1 MTHETEFTLSTLFC
15 EKPAQKKE
23 RRGLALCDK
32 VETMLLENV
41 IKLRDTEKN
50 K

>member
-32 VETMLLENV
+32 VETMLLENM
-41 IKLRDTEKN
+41 IKLRDREKN